1 MLGVPETS
9 GARTASH
16 AGRHRL
22 FQLPRSIADQI
33 IAHAQQDDPNECCG
47 LLAAEDDQ
55 VVAALPAPNAAAS
68 PYRYTIDSKDLLRLF
83 REIEW
88 GDKPWRV
95 AGNYH
100 SHTHSEAY
108 PSPTD
113 VREAHLGPDATYL
126 IVSLRNPTAPEIRA
140 FRIND
145 ETHVIT
151 EEPLQVV
158 DL

>member
-1 MLGVPETS
+1 MLDVPENVR
-9 GARTASH
+9 RTYRQPCR
-16 AGRHRL
+16 RHRL
-22 FQLPRSIADQI
+22 FQLSRAIADQI

-47 LLAAEDDQ
+47 LLAAEDDR

-126 IVSLRNPTAPEIRA
+126 IVSLRNPDAPEIRA

-151 EEPLQVV
+151 EEPLQLI